1 MDSAALELFAGRIM
15 HPCGR
20 CSRISNVMSQN
31 LILDPKDAHFDYL
44 HMTGSAE
51 VDFTVISILVTN
63 IALRKTYTLKYHDE

>member
-1 MDSAALELFAGRIM
+1 
-15 HPCGR
+15 
-20 CSRISNVMSQN
+20 MSQN

>member
-1 MDSAALELFAGRIM
+1 MEDVLEF
-15 HPCGR
+15 
-20 CSRISNVMSQN
+20 SNVMSQN